1 MNLMSQFTLSVPIH
15 PFADVMFH
23 FAIYRRLGWIGT
35 DGVNWDTAS
44 AGSGRNIVITLSIPA

>member
-15 PFADVMFH
+15 PLADVMFH

-35 DGVNWDTAS
+35 DRVNWDTTS
-44 AGSGRNIVITLSIPA
+44 SRVTLSISA

>member
-1 MNLMSQFTLSVPIH
+1 MNLMSQITLSVPIH
-15 PFADVMFH
+15 PCDVMFH

-44 AGSGRNIVITLSIPA
+44 ARVTLSIPA

>member
-15 PFADVMFH
+15 PLADVMFH
-23 FAIYRRLGWIGT
+23 FAIYHRLGWIGT

-44 AGSGRNIVITLSIPA
+44 ARVTLSIPA